1 MKSEKGK
8 RNRWLNI
15 RLNQEEFE
23 RIEKLYKATTCREMS
38 GYCRTILQKKPV
50 VFNFRDQSKEEI
62 LNVLI
67 QLKREL
73 NYIGHNYN
81 QVVAKLHTL
90 RTVPEI
96 QGWLI
101 HSEIGERNVL
111 GKIEEIKLLL
121 VKVSSIW

>member
-1 MKSEKGK
+1 MKSEKGI
-8 RNRWLNI
+8 RNRWVNI

-38 GYCRTILQKKPV
+38 GYCREVLQKKPV
-50 VFNFRDQSKEEI
+50 VFNYRDQSKEEI

-81 QVVAKLHTL
+81 QVVAKLHTC

-96 QGWLI
+96 QSWLI
-101 HSEIGERNVL
+101 HSETSERSVL
-111 GKIEEIKLLL
+111 SKIEEIKLRLI
-121 VKVSSIW
+121 KFSRTW

>member
-1 MKSEKGK
+1 MKSGKGI
-8 RNRWLNI
+8 RNRWVNI

-23 RIEKLYKATTCREMS
+23 RIEKLYKATTCRELS
-38 GYCRTILQKKPV
+38 GYCRAVLQKKPV
-50 VFNFRDQSKEEI
+50 VFNYRDQSKEEI
-62 LNVLI
+62 LNLLI

-96 QGWLI
+96 RSWLTL
-101 HSEIGERNVL
+101 SENTERNVL

-121 VKVSSIW
+121 VNFSMNW

>member
-1 MKSEKGK
+1 MKSEKGI
-8 RNRWLNI
+8 RNRWVNI

-23 RIEKLYKATTCREMS
+23 RIEKLYKATTCRELS
-38 GYCRTILQKKPV
+38 SYCRDVLQKKPV
-50 VFNFRDQSKEEI
+50 VFNYRDQSKEEI

-81 QVVAKLHTL
+81 QVVAKLHTC

-96 QGWLI
+96 QSWLI
-101 HSEIGERNVL
+101 HSETSERSVL

-121 VKVSSIW
+121 IKFSRTW